1 METHCEDLKDYVD
14 FDVDMYMY
22 DTGQSILAYGDDSQY
37 ACKLISGTAKVMKAG
52 DVIATISS
60 GEYFGA
66 IAALTGSRRAA
77 TVVASERCIVERIS
91 KHKFKLMIQT
101 EPEVLDKIC

>member
-1 METHCEDLKDYVD
+1 METHCEELGAAVD
-14 FDVDMYMY
+14 FDADMYMY
-22 DTGQSILAYGDDSQY
+22 ETGQQIIEYGENSQF
-37 ACKLISGTAKVMKAG
+37 ACKLISGTAKVLREG
-52 DVIATISS
+52 DVVATIAA

-66 IAALTGSRRAA
+66 IAALTGNKRAA

-101 EPEVLDKIC
+101 QPELLNRIC